1 MKNLANVI
9 MVMVV
14 CFSHYAC
21 SGNQGN
27 SHAKDASDN
36 VKESVDNVSDGKTFT
51 IDDLEGTWLCIESP
65 QDMERTVHFLDTF
78 RTECVKSNISDYKEC
93 KVGVFYL
100 SDSIENKFDHSRL
113 GKSRKGRY
121 IIENETRAGGATLHR
136 MLILS
141 LSKDSLVYRR
151 IPDNGA
157 KDTCGVTM
165 HFKRKSRFSKN

>member
-9 MVMVV
+9 MVIVV

-21 SGNQGN
+21 GGNQGN

-36 VKESVDNVSDGKTFT
+36 VEESVNVSDRKTFT
-51 IDDLEGTWLCIESP
+51 KDDLEGGWVCMDSSQAI
-65 QDMERTVHFLDTF
+65 ERTIHFMDTF
-78 RTECVKSNISDYKEC
+78 YAECVKYNNLNHQAC
-93 KVGVFYL
+93 KIGKYYL

-121 IIENETRAGGATLHR
+121 IIGNETRAGGATLR
-136 MLILS
+136 RVLILS
-141 LSKDSLVYRR
+141 LSKDSLVCRR

-157 KDTCGVTM
+157 KDTCDVTM
-165 HFKRKSRFSKN
+165 HFKRKIHFSKN

>member
-1 MKNLANVI
+1 MKNLANII

-21 SGNQGN
+21 GGNQGN

-36 VKESVDNVSDGKTFT
+36 VNVSDRKTFT
-51 IDDLEGTWLCIESP
+51 KDDLEGVWVCMDSSQAI
-65 QDMERTVHFLDTF
+65 ERTIHFSDTF
-78 RTECVKSNISDYKEC
+78 YFEFVKYNNLNYVAC
-93 KVGVFYL
+93 KGGSFYL

-121 IIENETRAGGATLHR
+121 IIEKISAGGAALHR

-141 LSKDSLVYRR
+141 LSKDSLVCRR

-157 KDTCGVTM
+157 KDTCDVTM